1 MQLLSEESLSF
12 SRDKDILTIKLNT
25 NIEDPTI
32 AFSDGGEE
40 WITFIKRAEFGEKVS
55 LQFEVAANETYKN
68 RSSRIT
74 LSSPLVDN
82 EVIVDVLQNRLMLL
96 LQINSLSYMI
106 YPLGLFLLKLNIMSR
121 MKFL

>member
-40 WITFIKRAEFGEKVS
+40 WITFIKRAEFGEKYLCNS
-55 LQFEVAANETYKN
+55 KLQ
-68 RSSRIT
+68 
-74 LSSPLVDN
+74 P
-82 EVIVDVLQNRLMLL
+82 
-96 LQINSLSYMI
+96 
-106 YPLGLFLLKLNIMSR
+106 
-121 MKFL
+121 MKPIKSFF